1 MNLKIIRLGVQS
13 IFLDTGRAVTLELLS
28 NILSKTNPYCICN
41 IICIIKDFL
50 IHFRFFSLLAASKI
64 ILEVYEKDK
73 NIVGF

>member
-41 IICIIKDFL
+41 NICIIKDFL
-50 IHFRFFSLLAASKI
+50 IHFRFF
-64 ILEVYEKDK
+64 
-73 NIVGF
+73 